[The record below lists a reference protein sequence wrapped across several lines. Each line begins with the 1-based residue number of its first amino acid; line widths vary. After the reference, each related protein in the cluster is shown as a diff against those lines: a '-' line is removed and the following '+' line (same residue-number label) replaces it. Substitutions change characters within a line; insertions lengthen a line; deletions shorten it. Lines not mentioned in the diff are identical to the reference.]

1 MFNRLVELLIVS
13 SWLVCMTWL
22 VARDAVP
29 RWFAEAPPE
38 VATLSWLEEQGHR
51 FQYGIFDSSG
61 GRRGSSWSV
70 YEVHHDT
77 IRRKDLLVL
86 DGLGPIERL
95 IIETELT
102 FLNETELTTIEVEI
116 KGVPARIT
124 LEGERQGPKFGFELE
139 IGGIPAYN
147 FVLDAQAAQTFC
159 DVIKPFSALRGLAV
173 GRSWKIHVIDP
184 FSLIQSG
191 GRTRLKAVVVRVTAE
206 EVIHLEG
213 RAYNCY
219 VVESPGAR
227 AWIDETGRT
236 RRQVVDVPGV
246 GKLEIREE
254 AFRRE
259 QYDTM
264 LRRIRGITGH

>member
-1 MFNRLVELLIVS
+1 LFNRLVELVIVS
-13 SWLVCMTWL
+13 FWLVCMTWL

-29 RWFAEAPPE
+29 RWFAEAPPDT
-38 VATLSWLEEQGHR
+38 ATLSWLAEQGYQ

-61 GRRGSSWSV
+61 GRRGSCWSV
-70 YEVHHDT
+70 YEVHNDT
-77 IRRKDLLVL
+77 IRRNDLLVL
-86 DGLGPIERL
+86 DRLGPIERL

-116 KGVPARIT
+116 KGVPARIK
-124 LEGERQGPKFGFELE
+124 LSGERQGPKFGFKLE
-139 IGGIPAYN
+139 IGGVAVHN
-147 FVLDAQAAQTFC
+147 FVLDAQAAQTLC
-159 DVIKPFSALRGLAV
+159 DVTRPFSTLRGLHV

-191 GRTRLKAVVVRVTAE
+191 GRTRLKAVVVHVTAE
-206 EVIHLEG
+206 EVIHVEG
-213 RAYNCY
+213 RAHNCY

-236 RRQVVDVPGV
+236 WRQVVDVPGV

-254 AFRRE
+254 EFREE

-264 LRRIRGITGH
+264 LRRIRGLTGH

>member
-38 VATLSWLEEQGHR
+38 TATLSWLKEQGHR

-116 KGVPARIT
+116 RGVPARIT
-124 LEGERQGPKFGFELE
+124 LKGERQGPKFGFKLE
-139 IGGIPAYN
+139 IGGFAVHN

-159 DVIKPFSALRGLAV
+159 DVTKPFSTQRGLTV

-191 GRTRLKAVVVRVTAE
+191 GRTRLKVVVVRVTAE

-213 RAYNCY
+213 RAYDCY

-236 RRQVVDVPGV
+236 RRQVVDVPGM

-254 AFRRE
+254 EFRQE
-259 QYDTM
+259 QYETM
-264 LRRIRGITGH
+264 LRRIRGLTGH

>member
-1 MFNRLVELLIVS
+1 MFNRLVELVIVS

-29 RWFAEAPPE
+29 RWFAEAPPDT
-38 VATLSWLEEQGHR
+38 ATLSWLKEQGHQ
-51 FQYGIFDSSG
+51 FQYGIFESSG
-61 GRRGSSWSV
+61 GRRGSCWSV
-70 YEVHHDT
+70 YDVHHDT
-77 IRRKDLLVL
+77 IRRNDLLVL

-102 FLNETELTTIEVEI
+102 FLNETELATIEVEI

-124 LEGERQGPKFGFELE
+124 LKGERQGPKFGFKLD
-139 IGGIPAYN
+139 IGGFPVHN
-147 FVLDAQAAQTFC
+147 FVLDAEAAQTLC
-159 DVIKPFSALRGLAV
+159 DVTKPFSTLRGLEV

-191 GRTRLKAVVVRVTAE
+191 GRTRLKAVVVRVTDK
-206 EVIHLEG
+206 EVIRVEG
-213 RAYNCY
+213 RAYDCY

-254 AFRRE
+254 EFRRE

-264 LRRIRGITGH
+264 LRRIRGLTGH

>member
-1 MFNRLVELLIVS
+1 MFNRLVELVIVS
-13 SWLVCMTWL
+13 FWLVCMTWL
-22 VARDAVP
+22 VARDALP

-38 VATLSWLEEQGHR
+38 VATLSWLEEHGHQ
-51 FQYGIFDSSG
+51 FQYGIFESSG
-61 GRRGSSWSV
+61 GRRGSCWSV

-77 IRRKDLLVL
+77 IRRKDLLLL

-102 FLNETELTTIEVEI
+102 FLNETELTTINVEI
-116 KGVPARIT
+116 KGVPARII
-124 LEGERQGPKFGFELE
+124 LAGERQGPKFGFELE
-139 IGGIPAYN
+139 IGGVPAYN

-159 DVIKPFSALRGLAV
+159 DVIKPFSALRGLEV

-191 GRTRLKAVVVRVTAE
+191 GRTRLKAVVVRVTDK
-206 EVIHLEG
+206 EVIHVEG
-213 RAYNCY
+213 RAYDCY

-236 RRQVVDVPGV
+236 RRQVVEVPGV

-254 AFRRE
+254 EFRRE
-259 QYDTM
+259 QYDNM
-264 LRRIRGITGH
+264 LRRIRGLTGH

>member
-38 VATLSWLEEQGHR
+38 GATLSWLEEQGHR

-61 GRRGSSWSV
+61 GRRGSCWSV

-77 IRRKDLLVL
+77 IRRRDLLVL
-86 DGLGPIERL
+86 DRLGPIKRL

-116 KGVPARIT
+116 KGVPALIT
-124 LEGERQGPKFGFELE
+124 LKGERQGPKFGFELE
-139 IGGIPAYN
+139 IGGFVVHS
-147 FVLDAQAAQTFC
+147 FVLDAQAAQTLC
-159 DVIKPFSALRGLAV
+159 DVTKPFSTLRGLEV

-191 GRTRLKAVVVRVTAE
+191 GRTRLKAVVVRVTDK
-206 EVIHLEG
+206 EVIHVEG
-213 RAYNCY
+213 RAYDCY

-254 AFRRE
+254 EYRRAK
-259 QYDTM
+259 YDTM
-264 LRRIRGITGH
+264 LRRIRGFTGH